1 MAHHLIFE
9 SGDENRDICV
19 CHMNAVFSAVI
30 TDKLLSANKIFH
42 RVAGFAFVF
51 YSGSCG
57 EYQSSSNSQSPGS
70 SCISTT
76 HYGVLAIDDNL
87 TLI

>member
-9 SGDENRDICV
+9 SGDANRDICV
-19 CHMNAVFSAVI
+19 CHTNGVFSAVT
-30 TDKLLSANKIFH
+30 TDKLPSANKIFH

-57 EYQSSSNSQSPGS
+57 EYQSSTNPASLWVPRVFQPH
-70 SCISTT
+70 TME
-76 HYGVLAIDDNL
+76 Y
-87 TLI
+87 LI